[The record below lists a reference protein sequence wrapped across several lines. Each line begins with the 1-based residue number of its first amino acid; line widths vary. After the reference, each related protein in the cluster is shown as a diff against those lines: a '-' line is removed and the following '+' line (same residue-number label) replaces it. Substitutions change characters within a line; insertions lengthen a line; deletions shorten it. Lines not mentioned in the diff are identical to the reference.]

1 MCIFKGCQFGKLFN
15 YEGLPPKYCGK
26 HKLEGMID
34 IKHERCDEC
43 RYQAS
48 FGFIEENKRVK
59 CRTHMIEG
67 MINLKH
73 KNIRCKGY
81 LCGSCKQPNHNGY
94 CSEKC
99 YISNNLQEYDLLRRS
114 SPEGTY
120 DLLHTYNEHSGIL
133 YKEYLIFKHLK
144 ETYPDHNII
153 WDKIYSCQYR
163 PDFCISFDEFTLIIE
178 IDEDQHK
185 SYDKE
190 NEINRIEN
198 IYHTKGKPMYVVRFN
213 PDTYKRDGIEI
224 HSPFIRCELIDVEN
238 WTNRLQD
245 LTYTINTCI
254 NNGLNDKGPHT
265 YEIIR
270 LFYDDA

>member
-1 MCIFKGCQFGKLFN
+1 MCIFKGCHLGKLFN

-48 FGFIEENKRVK
+48 FGYFEENKRVK

-73 KNIRCKGY
+73 KNTNCKGY
-81 LCGSCKQPNHNGY
+81 LCRSCKRPNNDY

-99 YISNNLQEYDLLRRS
+99 YISNNLQEYDL
-114 SPEGTY
+114 TY
-120 DLLHTYNEHSGIL
+120 TYNYHSGITESRIL

-144 ETYPDHNII
+144 ETYPTHNII

-224 HSPFIRCELIDVEN
+224 HSPFRYGALVDVDN

-254 NNGLNDKGPHT
+254 HNGLNNNIPST
-265 YEIIR
+265 YELIR
-270 LFYDDA
+270 LFYDN